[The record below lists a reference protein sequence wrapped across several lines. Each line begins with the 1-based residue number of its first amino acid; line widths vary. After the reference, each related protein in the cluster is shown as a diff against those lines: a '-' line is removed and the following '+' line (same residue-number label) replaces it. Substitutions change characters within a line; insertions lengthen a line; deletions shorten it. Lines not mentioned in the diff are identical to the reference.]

1 METLGC
7 VFLHGYSLGV
17 YNSTNVHLLW
27 VMASCEKKKKKKE
40 ERKKKKR
47 KKGGGRLAVGGG
59 GGEEG
64 GFWELAVAQLCKFSL
79 RALLKGPVRSSVKT
93 IASC

>member
-27 VMASCEKKKKKKE
+27 VMASCEEKKNKKKKE
-40 ERKKKKR
+40 RKRK
-47 KKGGGRLAVGGG
+47 KKGGGGGGWRGGG
-59 GGEEG
+59 GVILGTG
-64 GFWELAVAQLCKFSL
+64 RCSTLQVLT
-79 RALLKGPVRSSVKT
+79 SSVAKG
-93 IASC
+93 SS